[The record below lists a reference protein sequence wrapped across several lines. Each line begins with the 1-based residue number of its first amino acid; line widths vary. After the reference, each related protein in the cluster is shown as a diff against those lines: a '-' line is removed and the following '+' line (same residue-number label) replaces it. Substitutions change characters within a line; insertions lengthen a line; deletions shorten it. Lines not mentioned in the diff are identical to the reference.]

1 MSRYKVSAM
10 WLQGKYEIRRDKMES
25 FPLWRGVQP
34 REPAWKRAKNQG
46 CSRGSVGKQRFRRC
60 ESANEEET
68 EGKGRGIGEKAG
80 EKKERE
86 KKRTANP
93 WVNVTTGWCA
103 DHSTVLPLKGRN
115 AIDRCFTTK
124 VIRVFARPL
133 FSKTRSFR
141 HDTAGPR
148 NLLCRES

>member
-1 MSRYKVSAM
+1 
-10 WLQGKYEIRRDKMES
+10 MES

-80 EKKERE
+80 EKKRKRE
-86 KKRTANP
+86 KKNRKS
-93 WVNVTTGWCA
+93 VG
-103 DHSTVLPLKGRN
+103 KRN
-115 AIDRCFTTK
+115 YRLM
-124 VIRVFARPL
+124 R
-133 FSKTRSFR
+133 RSFHRVASEREER
-141 HDTAGPR
+141 HRQMFHHQGNSSVCPSS
-148 NLLCRES
+148 LLENAQLSP